1 MWEYRS
7 RKYYVPRKSFGVRTL
22 HSAEVSV
29 RRQLVILF
37 LSVSFVAGP
46 TVLAAQQQQG
56 STKQV
61 YNRPDARP
69 GGVLSPAVRVGDLL
83 FLSGVMGTKEGG
95 GLAEGGIEGQTRQA
109 LENVKASLALAGAS
123 LSDVAKCTVF
133 LTDAAN
139 FQAMNKVYREFFPTE
154 PPARST
160 VAVAALV
167 LPGSLLEIECT
178 ALAPRR

>member
-1 MWEYRS
+1 MLQQRS
-7 RKYYVPRKSFGVRTL
+7 LLVLFSVVSLLAPGVST
-22 HSAEVSV
+22 
-29 RRQLVILF
+29 
-37 LSVSFVAGP
+37 
-46 TVLAAQQQQG
+46 AQQQQG
-56 STKQV
+56 SPTKQV

-95 GLAEGGIEGQTRQA
+95 GGLAEGGIEGQTRQA
-109 LENVKASLALAGAS
+109 LENVRASLALAGAS
-123 LSDVAKCTVF
+123 MSDVAKCTVF

-139 FQAMNKVYREFFPTE
+139 FQGMNKVYREFFPTD

-178 ALAPRR
+178 AVAPRR